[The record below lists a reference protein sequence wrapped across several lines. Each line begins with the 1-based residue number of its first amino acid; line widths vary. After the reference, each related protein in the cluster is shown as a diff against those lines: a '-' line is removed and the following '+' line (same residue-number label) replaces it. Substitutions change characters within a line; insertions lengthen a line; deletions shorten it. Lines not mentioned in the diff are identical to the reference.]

1 MKQEPKR
8 LIYTI
13 LAGNQ
18 PIVALAASGREAGA
32 LCKEEWFRK
41 ELSTLKFKGEPL
53 YESGARLRARPAVED
68 ELVRYQEF
76 SDKAQASDDILFV
89 YLVDIDSP

>member
-18 PIVALAASGREAGA
+18 PIVALAASGREAGE

-41 ELSTLKFKGEPL
+41 ELAALKFNGEPL
-53 YESGARLRARPAVED
+53 YESGTKLRARPAVEN
-68 ELVRYQEF
+68 ELIRYQEF
-76 SDKAQASDDILFV
+76 SDKAHASEDIQFV
-89 YLVDIDSP
+89 YLVDIDDP